1 MGQWKSGADVLRVN
15 LAAEHLSYLEHREK
29 CLKSTLREKFPDIA
43 GDQRE
48 NSRRNRGMPWVREG
62 QAENNITEHFC
73 AL

>member
-15 LAAEHLSYLEHREK
+15 LAAEHLSYSEHGEK

-48 NSRRNRGMPWVREG
+48 TEEQQEQRDALGKRG
-62 QAENNITEHFC
+62 TS
-73 AL
+73 